1 MKHNQRFL
9 ALAADFAILL
19 KLPFDP
25 GEETLGL
32 EFETA
37 RHTVRVLPH
46 PSDESHFVISVDV
59 LATEAEVP
67 VSAWKM
73 LLRMNLAAIA
83 EHGWSIGLEEGGTLV
98 LFWVVD
104 LSRCGPSD
112 LEHLMSDGLD
122 RAEALSSLWST
133 ACGLPDREPEDAERS
148 PGLQMA
154 FLKA

>member
-9 ALAADFAILL
+9 ALAADFATLL

-46 PSDESHFVISVDV
+46 PSEESHFVISVDV
-59 LATEAEVP
+59 FATEAGVP
-67 VSAWKM
+67 DSAWKM

-83 EHGWSIGLEEGGTLV
+83 EHGWVIGLEEGGTLV
-98 LFWVVD
+98 LSRVVD
-104 LSRCGPSD
+104 LASTDASA
-112 LEHLMSDGLD
+112 LESLMADGLD
-122 RAEALSSLWST
+122 RAEALANLWNI
-133 ACGLPDREPEDAERS
+133 ACGLPNSSTADAEENTGFEMIFR
-148 PGLQMA
+148 
-154 FLKA
+154 KA